1 MKSRFPFLSGST
13 IATDHMRLSEEQ
25 IRGLNTQL
33 KGIPPEEIISWA
45 VSYGKKAVVTT
56 NFRPYEVAILHAV
69 TEVDRDIPVIWCD
82 TGYNTPNTYK
92 HAEELI
98 SRLQLNLKLYVPR
111 QTTAHRDA
119 VMGIPE
125 IDDPRHAE
133 FTEQV
138 KLEPFRRAMSEH
150 QPDVWFT
157 NLRKGQTALRDTLD
171 ILSLGKNGVLKV
183 SPFYHWSDSQLD
195 IYLKDLGLPN
205 EHRYFDPTKVLAN
218 RECGLHT

>member
-1 MKSRFPFLSGST
+1 MAFTEADIK
-13 IATDHMRLSEEQ
+13 Q
-25 IRGLNTQL
+25 LNIQF

-45 VSYGKKAVVTT
+45 VKHGVTPVVTT

-69 TEVDRDIPVIWCD
+69 SQVGKDIPVIWCD

-98 SRLQLNLKLYVPR
+98 ERLQLNVKLFVPL

-119 VMGIPE
+119 VMGIPQ

-133 FTEQV
+133 FTKQV
-138 KLEPFRRAMSEH
+138 KLEPFSRAMAAYR
-150 QPDVWFT
+150 PDVWFT
-157 NLRKGQTALRDTLD
+157 NLRKGQTALRDSLD
-171 ILSLGKNGVLKV
+171 ILSLSKDGVLKV
-183 SPFYHWSDSQLD
+183 SPFYHWSDTQLD
-195 IYLKDLGLPN
+195 TYLRKYNLPN
-205 EHRYFDPTKVLAN
+205 EHKYFDPTKVLAN